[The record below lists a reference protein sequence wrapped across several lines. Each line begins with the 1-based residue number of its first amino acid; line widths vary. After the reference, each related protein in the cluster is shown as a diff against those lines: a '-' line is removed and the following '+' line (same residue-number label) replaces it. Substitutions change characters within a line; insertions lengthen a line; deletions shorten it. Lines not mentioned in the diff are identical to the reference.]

1 MPGDAMTELR
11 LVGLVKRFG
20 EVTAVDRID
29 LTVPAGSL
37 VALLGP
43 SGCGKTTTLRMV
55 AGLEEPTEGDVLFD
69 GASVLGTPTER
80 RNIGMVFQR
89 YVLFPHM
96 NVARNVSFGLR
107 MRGVERAE
115 IERRVNE
122 VLEVVQ
128 LEGLAQRFPSQLS
141 GGQQQRVAI
150 ARTVVTNPRLLL
162 MDEPLSNLDAKLREE
177 MRAFLTRLQRQ
188 LGITTLFVTHDQV
201 EAIELADRIGLMF
214 DGRMVQFGTP
224 EEVFNRPV
232 SQRVA
237 DFMGATN
244 LIPGTVDPPQQG
256 VSVLRSAVG
265 PLRVASHP
273 HHRVGS
279 EAVATVRPEHVD
291 LSRGPDPGGPN
302 TFAAR
307 VDEAVYY
314 GGTVTYRVAASGLT
328 LQVRDRSTRRFRPGE
343 EVTLRIDPEHLW
355 VFPS

>member
-1 MPGDAMTELR
+1 MTELR
-11 LVGLVKRFG
+11 LVDLVKRFG
-20 EVTAVDRID
+20 EVAAVDHID

-55 AGLEEPTEGDVLFD
+55 AGLDEPTEGDILFD
-69 GASVLGTPTER
+69 GASVLGVPPER

-96 NVARNVSFGLR
+96 SVARNVSFGLR
-107 MRGVERAE
+107 MRRIERAE

-122 VLEVVQ
+122 VLEIVQ
-128 LEGLAQRFPSQLS
+128 LQGLAERFPSQLS

-150 ARTVVTNPRLLL
+150 ARTVVTDPRLLL

-177 MRAFLTRLQRQ
+177 MRAFLTSLQRR

-201 EAIELADRIGLMF
+201 EAIELADQIGVMF
-214 DGRMVQFGTP
+214 DGRLVQFGTP

-237 DFMGATN
+237 EFMGTTN
-244 LIPGTVDPPQQG
+244 LISGTVEAPQQG
-256 VSVLRSAVG
+256 SNVLRSSVG
-265 PLRVASHP
+265 PLHVVPQP
-273 HHRVGS
+273 HHRVG
-279 EAVATVRPEHVD
+279 AAAIATVRPEHIALLNGVE
-291 LSRGPDPGGPN
+291 PGEPN
-302 TFAAR
+302 TFRAR

-314 GGTVTYRVAASGLT
+314 GGTVTYRVAAGGVQ
-328 LQVRDRSTRRFRPGE
+328 LQVRDWSTRRFSAGE
-343 EVTLRIDPEHLW
+343 EVTLRIAPDHLW